1 LRHLRLRGVSPNSLW
16 CFLRSRFIFLPLNSE
31 QRTILKWVSG
41 QAPKQLPDRLVVEEP
56 LEIQVETRPISV
68 TMRTPGNDEE
78 LAAGFLLTE
87 GLISNRDQ
95 IAKIV
100 PYPRNPKG
108 NAINFHLRPDIQIDF
123 AKLTRHV
130 FASSSCGL
138 CGAAT
143 IDAVHKTFP
152 PVQAAVSITAKEL
165 LELPR
170 KLRKEQGAFDL
181 TGGLH
186 AAGLFTLRGDPI
198 VIREDVGRHNA
209 VDKVL
214 GHALLNHLLPLDSA
228 ILVVSGRASFEI
240 MQKALGG
247 RIPIIVAVSA
257 PSSLA
262 VDFAEKSGQTLI
274 AFTRNDRFNVYTHQ
288 QRVTFD

>member
-1 LRHLRLRGVSPNSLW
+1 MNRRSINKNTPSLSAENRPVLRWTRGGVKHQTDDAL
-16 CFLRSRFIFLPLNSE
+16 
-31 QRTILKWVSG
+31 
-41 QAPKQLPDRLVVEEP
+41 AAEEP

-68 TMRTPGNDEE
+68 TMRTPGHDDE

-87 GLISNRDQ
+87 GLISDRKQ
-95 IAKIV
+95 IAQIV
-100 PYPRNPKG
+100 PYPRNPSG
-108 NAINFHLRPDIQIDF
+108 NAISFFLTQDVAVDF
-123 AKLTRHV
+123 TKLTRHV

-152 PVQAAVSITAKEL
+152 PMDSAFTVPANL
-165 LELPR
+165 LVDLPS
-170 KLRKEQGAFDL
+170 KLRLHQEAFDR

-186 AAGLFTLRGDPI
+186 AAGLFKKNGQPI
-198 VIREDVGRHNA
+198 IVREDVGRHNA

-214 GHALLNHLLPLDSA
+214 GHALLNSLLPLDKH

-240 MQKALGG
+240 MQKALAG
-247 RIPIIVAVSA
+247 RIPIVLAVSA

-262 VDFAEKSGQTLI
+262 VDFAQKSGQTLV
-274 AFTRNDRFNVYTHQ
+274 AFVREDRFNVYTHPH
-288 QRVTFD
+288 RVEFA